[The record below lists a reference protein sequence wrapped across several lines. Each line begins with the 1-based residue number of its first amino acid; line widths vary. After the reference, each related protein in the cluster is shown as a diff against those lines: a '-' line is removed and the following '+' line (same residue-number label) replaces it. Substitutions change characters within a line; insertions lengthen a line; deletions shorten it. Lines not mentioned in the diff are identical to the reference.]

1 MDKNNPVVMLCGK
14 VWHIVESGRESD
26 MGACGRALRER
37 RRKTYSL
44 TDAGRAA
51 LRDWL
56 ASPTHEHFL
65 MRDVAELKLF
75 FNEAG
80 DPATDELSNR

>member
-14 VWHIVESGRESD
+14 VWHIVESGHESE

-37 RRKTYSL
+37 RAHSRLL
-44 TDAGRAA
+44 TIGRENVCPVCLKAIA
-51 LRDWL
+51 RD
-56 ASPTHEHFL
+56 
-65 MRDVAELKLF
+65 
-75 FNEAG
+75 EAG